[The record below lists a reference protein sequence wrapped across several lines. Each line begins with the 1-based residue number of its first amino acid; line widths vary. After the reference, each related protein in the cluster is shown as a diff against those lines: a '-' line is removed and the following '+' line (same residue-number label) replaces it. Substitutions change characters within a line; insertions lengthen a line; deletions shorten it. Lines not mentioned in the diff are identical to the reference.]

1 MRRKKKISLE
11 VVNPHAC
18 GIDVGSRS
26 HFVAIGQNLK
36 DVKEFGVYQEN
47 LEDLGKWLLK
57 NGVDTAA
64 MESTGDYWQNLHAEL
79 ERIGIEVILTNGKF
93 TKNIKGK
100 KTDVLDCMWIQ
111 KLHSLGL
118 LSGSFLPDD
127 LAMEIRA
134 YTRQRKNI
142 LHQCA
147 KYSKKMQKNL
157 KLLNFRLDVA
167 VSDVCGKTGIQIIRA
182 ICEGELNPKKLAKLR
197 NYRIRKS
204 EEEIAKALN
213 GNNRREYLFC
223 LNQDFNSY
231 NFFRDQLIECDLEI
245 EKFLEGYFQSLD
257 FPVDDMPAKKP
268 YKRKNKN
275 SPKNLDMNIV
285 AYQYF
290 GGVDLMAIEGVSEG
304 TLLALMGE
312 IGPNGIHKFKTGKQF
327 TSWLRLAPNNKIS
340 GGKTLSNRTPKG
352 SGRLK
357 IALRNAA
364 NAIGN
369 LKEGSLALF
378 FRRISHRKGRQVA
391 ITATARKLAMIIWN
405 MLVNKTEYKPAQGH
419 MFLDE
424 KRKLGLVKRMRKS
437 ISKFELKPEDLGFA
451 ID

>member
-1 MRRKKKISLE
+1 MGRKKKISLE
-11 VVNPHAC
+11 VVNPNAG

-26 HFVAIGQNLK
+26 HYVSIGQDLK

-47 LEDLGKWLLK
+47 LEDLGKWLLE
-57 NGVDTAA
+57 NNIETVA
-64 MESTGDYWQNLHAEL
+64 MESTGDYWQNLHTEL

-127 LAMEIRA
+127 LAIEMRA
-134 YTRQRKNI
+134 YTRQRMNI

-147 KYSKKMQKNL
+147 KFSKKMQKNL

-167 VSDVCGKTGIQIIRA
+167 VSDVCGQTGIKIISA
-182 ICEGELNPKKLAKLR
+182 ICEGELDPNKLAELR
-197 NYRIRKS
+197 HYKIRKS
-204 EEEIAKALN
+204 KEEIASALN

-223 LNQDFNSY
+223 LKQDFDSY
-231 NFFRDQLIECDLEI
+231 KFFRAQLVSCDLQI
-245 EKFLEGYFQSLD
+245 EKFLEEYFLSLD
-257 FPVDDMPAKKP
+257 FPIDDQPSKKP

-275 SPKNLDMNIV
+275 APKNLNMNIV

-304 TLLALMGE
+304 TLLSLMGE

-327 TSWLRLAPNNKIS
+327 ASWLRLAPNNKIS
-340 GGKTLSNRTPKG
+340 GGKNLSNRTPRG

-369 LKEGSLALF
+369 LREGSLATF
-378 FRRISHRKGRQVA
+378 FRRVSHRKGRQVA
-391 ITATARKLAMIIWN
+391 ITATARKLAIIIWS
-405 MLVNKTEYKPAQGH
+405 MLVNKTEYNPAQGH

-424 KRKLGLVKRMRKS
+424 KRKLGLVKRIRKS
-437 ISKFELKPEDLGFA
+437 IAKFDLTSNDLGLST
-451 ID
+451 